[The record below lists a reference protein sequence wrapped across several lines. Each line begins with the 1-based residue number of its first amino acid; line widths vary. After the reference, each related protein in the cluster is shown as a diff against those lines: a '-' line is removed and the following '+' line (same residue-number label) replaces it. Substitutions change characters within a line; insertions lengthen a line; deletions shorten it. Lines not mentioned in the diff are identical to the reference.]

1 MTLVLLYLIMHKRL
15 IQKYEPIHELDL
27 HGIRH
32 GEVTVLVEDFVLKN
46 QNYLP
51 IKIITGNSEK
61 MKRLVISVLNTHG
74 FQYCDGDYYN
84 RGYIDVLN

>member
-1 MTLVLLYLIMHKRL
+1 MNKRFT
-15 IQKYEPIHELDL
+15 QKYEPMRKLDL
-27 HGIRH
+27 HGVRH
-32 GEVTVLVEDFVLKN
+32 GEVQILVEDFILEN

-61 MKRLVISVLNTHG
+61 MKRIVTNVLNDHG
-74 FQYCDGDYYN
+74 FQYSDGDFYN

>member
-1 MTLVLLYLIMHKRL
+1 MNKRFT
-15 IQKYEPIHELDL
+15 QKYEPMRKLDL
-27 HGIRH
+27 HGVRH
-32 GEVTVLVEDFVLKN
+32 GEVQILVEDFVLEN

-61 MKRLVISVLNTHG
+61 MKRIVTNVLNDHG
-74 FQYCDGDYYN
+74 FQYSDGDFYN

>member
-1 MTLVLLYLIMHKRL
+1 MNKRFT
-15 IQKYEPIHELDL
+15 QKYEPIRKLDL
-27 HGIRH
+27 HGVRH
-32 GEVTVLVEDFVLKN
+32 GEVQVLVEDFILEN

-61 MKRLVISVLNTHG
+61 MKRIVTNVLNDHG
-74 FQYCDGDYYN
+74 FQYSDGDFYN

>member
-1 MTLVLLYLIMHKRL
+1 MNKRFT
-15 IQKYEPIHELDL
+15 QKYEPMRKLDL
-27 HGIRH
+27 HGVRH
-32 GEVTVLVEDFVLKN
+32 GEVQILVEDFILEN

-61 MKRLVISVLNTHG
+61 MKRIVTNVLNAHG
-74 FQYCDGDYYN
+74 FQYSDGDFYN

>member
-1 MTLVLLYLIMHKRL
+1 MNKRFT
-15 IQKYEPIHELDL
+15 QKYEPMRKLDL
-27 HGIRH
+27 HGVRH
-32 GEVTVLVEDFVLKN
+32 GEVQILLEDFILEN

-61 MKRLVISVLNTHG
+61 MKRIVTNVLNAHG
-74 FQYCDGDYYN
+74 FQYSDGDFYN

>member
-1 MTLVLLYLIMHKRL
+1 MNKRFT
-15 IQKYEPIHELDL
+15 QKYEPMRKLDL
-27 HGIRH
+27 HGVRH
-32 GEVTVLVEDFVLKN
+32 GEVQILVEDFVLEN

-61 MKRLVISVLNTHG
+61 MKRIVTNVLNAHG
-74 FQYCDGDYYN
+74 FQYSDGDFYN

>member
-1 MTLVLLYLIMHKRL
+1 MKKRFT
-15 IQKYEPIHELDL
+15 QKYEPMRKLDL
-27 HGIRH
+27 HGVRH
-32 GEVTVLVEDFVLKN
+32 GEVHILVEDFILEN

-61 MKRLVISVLNTHG
+61 MKRIVTNVLNAHG
-74 FQYCDGDYYN
+74 FQYSDGDFYN